1 MALSFSMSSCLIF
14 CFWGHS
20 PGPLNCLL
28 HSHCFLACF
37 PALAHCFLL
46 YSHSNSMEGW
56 LTRRGSGTGPMVCSS
71 YLELYSLLFQP
82 DDAWVSINGLNH
94 ASRRPHRPIVWLA
107 SCIGSFKL
115 VGGIQTMMKTVRQAF
130 LAGILAGFL
139 AALLFLVDYGPGN
152 SLHGVARW
160 LGLDSQGAGK
170 FVGFLLM
177 LVLGGVFGLLFGVL
191 VGRWRPGLGRWLLTG
206 LVIGA
211 IWWVL
216 VVLVIR
222 TGINHLRLNFGD
234 FLISSVP
241 LLVYGLLLGSIAFQW
256 REQNA

>member
-1 MALSFSMSSCLIF
+1 
-14 CFWGHS
+14 
-20 PGPLNCLL
+20 
-28 HSHCFLACF
+28 
-37 PALAHCFLL
+37 
-46 YSHSNSMEGW
+46 
-56 LTRRGSGTGPMVCSS
+56 MV
-71 YLELYSLLFQP
+71 
-82 DDAWVSINGLNH
+82 
-94 ASRRPHRPIVWLA
+94 
-107 SCIGSFKL
+107 
-115 VGGIQTMMKTVRQAF
+115 KTIRQAF

-177 LVLGGVFGLLFGVL
+177 LVLGGLFGLLFGVL
-191 VGRWRPGLGRWLLTG
+191 VGRWRPDLGRWLLTG

-216 VVLVIR
+216 VVLLIG
-222 TGINHLRLNFGD
+222 TGINHLPLNFGG
-234 FLISSVP
+234 FLISCVP

-256 REQNA
+256 GEQNT